1 MISAYFGENWTN
13 RLGRVTKS
21 RFFRKIQNC
30 LIRRNNANLV
40 LIWPVCS
47 TKEFEL
53 DTLNVLFSNIETV
66 LCLCAKFHNFPSFI
80 NFMNGKKMVVTL
92 K

>member
-13 RLGRVTKS
+13 RLGRVQKS
-21 RFFRKIQNC
+21 RFFWKILYC